1 MTDSSAQ
8 PAPTGF
14 RSGVRL
20 AFDVGKARIGVAR
33 CDQDA
38 ILSVPVVTL
47 RRDRYG
53 ADLDEAVDL
62 VDEYGAFEVIVGLPK
77 RMGGGSSSST
87 RDARNWARDLAGRLH
102 PQVCVRLVDERLT
115 TVTAHRDLHAAGLK
129 ERSFRGIVDQAA
141 AVVILEQAITTERMS
156 GVPAGERVHPTKRGR
171 A

>member
-8 PAPTGF
+8 PAPAGF
-14 RSGVRL
+14 RTGVRL

-38 ILSVPVVTL
+38 ILSFPVVTL

-77 RMGGGSSSST
+77 HMGGGSSSST
-87 RDARNWARDLAGRLH
+87 RDARRWARDLASRL
-102 PQVCVRLVDERLT
+102 PQRVCVRLVDERLT
-115 TVTAHRDLHAAGLK
+115 TVAAHAALTEAGR
-129 ERSFRGIVDQAA
+129 EIRRQRDIVDQAA
-141 AVVILEQAITTERMS
+141 ASIILNTALETER
-156 GVPAGERVHPTKRGR
+156 RTGR
-171 A
+171 APGQGVGIRDGDT

>member
-8 PAPTGF
+8 PDPTQF
-14 RSGVRL
+14 RPGVRI

-38 ILSVPVVTL
+38 ILSFPVVTL

-53 ADLDEAVDL
+53 ADLDEAADL
-62 VDEYGAFEVIVGLPK
+62 VEEYGAFEVIVGLPK
-77 RMGGGSSSST
+77 HMGGGSSSST
-87 RDARNWARDLAGRLH
+87 RDARAWARDLASRL
-102 PQVCVRLVDERLT
+102 PQQVCVRLVDERLT

>member
-1 MTDSSAQ
+1 
-8 PAPTGF
+8 
-14 RSGVRL
+14 VRL

-38 ILSVPVVTL
+38 IMSVPVVTL

-62 VDEYGAFEVIVGLPK
+62 VEEYGAFEVIVGLPK
-77 RMGGGSSSST
+77 HMGGGSSSSPGY
-87 RDARNWARDLAGRLH
+87 ARRCARDLASILP

-115 TVTAHRDLHAAGLK
+115 TVTAHRDLHEAGLK

-141 AVVILEQAITTERMS
+141 AVVILEQAISTERTS
-156 GVPAGERVHPTKRGR
+156 GVPAGERVHPIKRGR